1 MAQRARRRN
10 SAPRKAP
17 DWVSDELLER
27 LAALLR
33 DETFPKQAR
42 KAGPYW
48 AEQLDVLIDHAGG
61 SVPPAELLE
70 PIEDLERRY
79 GLPRVALTMLRVGL
93 PSPLAAGVID
103 RFLPGGGLP
112 PLPTAPDAATR
123 PLVAATPDTLVKERD
138 RLAEDL
144 RRERERTRDKDRKL
158 REEREAHAATRS
170 ELTSERDKLRNA
182 LRDLEKQLAS
192 GPSSEVI
199 TAALEARNEAEDA
212 AEEARRAARDA
223 EARALSAE
231 GATRRAESALEA
243 ARSDVDAARAEAE
256 RLRAAPPSTTDL
268 VRAARHVGAAA
279 LLRLES
285 PAPGDA
291 ELLEV
296 IAG

>member
-10 SAPRKAP
+10 SEPRKAP
-17 DWVSDELLER
+17 DWVPDELLER
-27 LAALLR
+27 LGLLLR
-33 DETFPKQAR
+33 EDGFPKQAR
-42 KAGPYW
+42 KVGRLW
-48 AEQLDVLIDHAGG
+48 THRLDVLLDHAGG
-61 SVPPAELLE
+61 LVPPAELLE
-70 PIEDLERRY
+70 PIEELEERY

-93 PSPLAAGVID
+93 PSPLSSGVID
-103 RFLPGGGLP
+103 RFLANDGLP
-112 PLPTAPDAATR
+112 PLPVDADTNGDAPAAR
-123 PLVAATPDTLVKERD
+123 PAPAASPETLLERD
-138 RLAEDL
+138 RIAEDL

-182 LRDLEKQLAS
+182 LREMEKQLAS
-192 GPSSEVI
+192 GPSSEAI
-199 TAALEARNEAEDA
+199 TAALEARNEDEDA
-212 AEEARRAARDA
+212 AEEARRATREAESRATSA
-223 EARALSAE
+223 EAAA
-231 GATRRAESALEA
+231 RRADAALEA

-291 ELLEV
+291 
-296 IAG
+296 ACSR